1 MVPDTC
7 LRLRTV
13 LKALDDIVTPA
24 LPSDAGFAHE
34 QLGMIKKSLQLA
46 IDQIPHEYAFMVQ
59 DARDHL
65 ALAGQLSPYIAP
77 GSALQLRLGES
88 FRELEATL
96 PAFRPNIPVL
106 EQSLRALKQDV
117 EDIVNELCR
126 DRQAEELGAIER
138 LVLDHSAR
146 RVMMERA
153 WTIATGFETD
163 PSAIPPIADLLYPA
177 DAESAQTSVW

>member
-34 QLGMIKKSLQLA
+34 QLGLIKKSLQLA
-46 IDQIPHEYAFMVQ
+46 IDQIPHEYAFMVR

-65 ALAGQLSPYIAP
+65 ALARQLSSYIAP
-77 GSALQLRLGES
+77 GSALQVRLAGS
-88 FRELEATL
+88 SGELEAGL
-96 PAFRPNIPVL
+96 PESRPNIPVL
-106 EQSLRALKQDV
+106 EQNLRALKQDL
-117 EDIVNELCR
+117 EDAVNELCR
-126 DRQAEELGAIER
+126 DRQAEELDAIER
-138 LVLDHSAR
+138 LVLDHSTVR
-146 RVMMERA
+146 ITIERA

-163 PSAIPPIADLLYPA
+163 PSTIPPIANLLYPA
-177 DAESAQTSVW
+177 DDEVA